1 MMSRTIGIMA
11 IVCLVVSP
19 CGRAGNEPQDDSLR
33 IYLPRE
39 IAVDSNVPSLGQIG
53 IIHGE
58 ASLAV
63 RAGEIA
69 MGRIAAPGQQVT
81 IDRLTVLSRLA
92 SNGIP
97 ASKVKL
103 TGAEEIKVRQQGQTI
118 SAGEFVGLAR
128 LFLERNPPARSIC
141 ESELMRGPVDLILEG
156 SRQDVKLS
164 PRLLPS
170 STPNQV
176 RIQVAVVS
184 GGKEIGS
191 REVGFRL
198 KFNSH
203 KVVTLVEIPAGAV
216 ISPENVKVEKTVSSY
231 PEPAHWSTPYG
242 LVARRRLPA
251 NTVLSSNMIGPVEPA
266 IVVKRNQNVIIR
278 IAAGGLVVTA
288 MGQTVEE
295 GSTGEYVRVRNVD
308 SQRIILA
315 RVNEDGTVEPVL

>member
-19 CGRAGNEPQDDSLR
+19 CGRAGNESQDDSLR
-33 IYLPRE
+33 IHLPRE

-69 MGRIAAPGQQVT
+69 MGRIAAPGQQIT

-118 SAGEFVGLAR
+118 GADEFVGLAR

-141 ESELMRGPVDLILEG
+141 ESELMRGPVNLILEG

-164 PRLLPS
+164 PRLLRS
-170 STPNQV
+170 SAPNQV
-176 RIQVAVVS
+176 RIQIAVVS
-184 GGKEIGS
+184 GGKEIAS

-203 KVVTLVEIPAGAV
+203 KVVTLVEIPAGGV
-216 ISPENVKVEKTVSSY
+216 ISPENVKVGKTVSSY
-231 PEPAHWSTPYG
+231 PDPADWGTPYG

-295 GSTGEYVRVRNVD
+295 GSAGEYVRVRNVD

>member
-1 MMSRTIGIMA
+1 MMGRTISIVT
-11 IVCLVVSP
+11 IVCLAVSP

-203 KVVTLVEIPAGAV
+203 KVVTLVEVPAGAV

-295 GSTGEYVRVRNVD
+295 GSAGEYVRVRNVD